1 MLYNP
6 QIVNGCQTVNTIY
19 SVLEDFSEKE
29 KIEKLK
35 DVFVMTKLLIIPTD
49 QEKDINFY
57 HDVVKYTNKQNPIP
71 DKVFAASNETV
82 FTRIQTVIK
91 RFGLWIKVKQS
102 DKIKYEE
109 FSSKERAKI
118 LDKANTYV
126 SKFGIKLT
134 QKDLCIDLE
143 KLL

>member
-29 KIEKLK
+29 RIEKLK

-57 HDVVKYTNKQNPIP
+57 HDVVKYTNK
-71 DKVFAASNETV
+71 
-82 FTRIQTVIK
+82 
-91 RFGLWIKVKQS
+91 
-102 DKIKYEE
+102 
-109 FSSKERAKI
+109 
-118 LDKANTYV
+118 
-126 SKFGIKLT
+126 
-134 QKDLCIDLE
+134 
-143 KLL
+143 